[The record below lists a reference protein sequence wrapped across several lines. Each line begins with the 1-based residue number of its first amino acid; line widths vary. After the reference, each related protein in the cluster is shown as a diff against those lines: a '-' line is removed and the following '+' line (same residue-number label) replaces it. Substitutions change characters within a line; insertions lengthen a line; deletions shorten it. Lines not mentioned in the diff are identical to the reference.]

1 MITPILCLSTAAF
14 FNLAALAD
22 LADGAAG
29 TTVQFVTPLVNIGVA
44 GIMLWWFMSQV
55 MPALKAIKE
64 EQYKTNLENQE
75 KMNRMNLANQEA
87 IDRMARISLMLVVS
101 SGLKP
106 FQGPADAI
114 TAELDRA
121 EDDRKRQREESK
133 L

>member
-1 MITPILCLSTAAF
+1 MITPITCLALATI

-22 LADGAAG
+22 SSGAAA
-29 TTVQFVTPLVNIGVA
+29 TVQFVTPLVNIGVA

-106 FQGPADAI
+106 FQGPADAL

-121 EDDRKRQREESK
+121 EDDRRRQREENSK